1 VEHVLEQ
8 NTIRFYICA
17 TKNIPEGKEITMPFS
32 YDYRK
37 WLVHN
42 ICAHLDRAV
51 SVLVYCLLRKLH
63 S

>member
-1 VEHVLEQ
+1 VEHVLEK

-37 WLVHN
+37 WYVPEMHYLTFG
-42 ICAHLDRAV
+42 V
-51 SVLVYCLLRKLH
+51 SSSLQYFSSMRPL
-63 S
+63 

>member
-1 VEHVLEQ
+1 MEHVLEK

-37 WLVHN
+37 WYVPEMHYLTFE
-42 ICAHLDRAV
+42 
-51 SVLVYCLLRKLH
+51 
-63 S
+63 

>member
-1 VEHVLEQ
+1 VEHVLEK

-37 WLVHN
+37 WF
-42 ICAHLDRAV
+42 V
-51 SVLVYCLLRKLH
+51 SCSSFMSVYQVDVLTATVLMNL
-63 S
+63 